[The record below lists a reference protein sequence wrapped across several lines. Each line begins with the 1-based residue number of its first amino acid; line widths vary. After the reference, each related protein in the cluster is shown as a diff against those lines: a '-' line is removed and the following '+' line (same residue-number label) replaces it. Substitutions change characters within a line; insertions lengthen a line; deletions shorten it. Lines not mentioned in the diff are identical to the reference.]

1 MGRKEPNQTKKQKH
15 LCIFQHYF
23 KPLPSKRG
31 SLSLLSIHRSV
42 YCLWHALTD
51 IYNFQVLCLDGGG
64 IRGLVLIQMLT
75 AIEQAAG
82 VPVKEL
88 FDWVGGTSTGGL
100 LALGIAVGR
109 SLILHIYELLY

>member
-1 MGRKEPNQTKKQKH
+1 MFCTDSH
-15 LCIFQHYF
+15 L
-23 KPLPSKRG
+23 K
-31 SLSLLSIHRSV
+31 
-42 YCLWHALTD
+42 
-51 IYNFQVLCLDGGG
+51 FQVLCLDGGG

-109 SLILHIYELLY
+109 SLIVHFMRRIGRS